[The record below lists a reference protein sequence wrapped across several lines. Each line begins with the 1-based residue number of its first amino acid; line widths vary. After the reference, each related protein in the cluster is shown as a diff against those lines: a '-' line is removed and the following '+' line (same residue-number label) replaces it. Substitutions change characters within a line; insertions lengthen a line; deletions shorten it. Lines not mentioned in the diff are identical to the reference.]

1 MLLDAILTFVL
12 VKMFDVVGIK
22 VLDVFLTVVLIRVCY
37 YIMSYIESKLNN

>member
-1 MLLDAILTFVL
+1 MLLDAVLTFVL

-37 YIMSYIESKLNN
+37 YIMAYIESKLNN